1 MDFAQ
6 SLLRMGRI
14 VGNFPPR
21 PRPETAHFSAALAG
35 ALTLATPGVANAAAF
50 AVFGVVNVRDP
61 STIAFANVHG
71 MLDNGSAVGQFEL
84 WKLDPP
90 PAAVPV
96 LLATCAIAGGL
107 GNYQAALFSFLSD
120 DLKSVGPGSY
130 LLCQGTTA
138 STGSPYSGYTID
150 IHFE

>member
-1 MDFAQ
+1 MDIAQ

-35 ALTLATPGVANAAAF
+35 AVTLAVPGVPTAAAF
-50 AVFGVVNVRDP
+50 AVFGVVNIRDP
-61 STIAFANVHG
+61 VTIAFGNVHG
-71 MLDNGSAVGQFEL
+71 MADSGSSVGQFEL
-84 WKLDPP
+84 WRLDPP
-90 PAAVPV
+90 PASVPV

-120 DLKSVGPGSY
+120 DLRSVAPGCY
-130 LLCQGTTA
+130 LLCQATTA
-138 STGSPYSGYTID
+138 STGAPYSGYTID